1 MKISNYVVFFAIA
14 LCGCAADQ
22 PLLKKTASGY
32 PEGVFRN
39 QSAELVKARIIDGC
53 SSMGILVQEASA
65 NQVVCGKTMQG
76 TEAAF
81 AQMLVGNSY
90 STTPQRKIRFIIYQ
104 QAGDVKVTAQ
114 QWIESQMA
122 YGQIRQ
128 QELKNT
134 NHLNDVQQ
142 FLYSIGGM

>member
-1 MKISNYVVFFAIA
+1 MKISTCVVFFAIA
-14 LCGCAADQ
+14 LCGCAANQ
-22 PLLKKTASGY
+22 PLLKKTTSGH

-39 QSAELVKARIIDGC
+39 QSVESVKAKIIDGC
-53 SSMGILVQEASA
+53 SSAGILVQEATA

-81 AQMLVGNSY
+81 AQMMVGNSY

-122 YGQIRQ
+122 YGQTRQ
-128 QELKNT
+128 QELKNS
-134 NHLNDVQQ
+134 NHINDVQQ
-142 FLYSIGGM
+142 FLYSLGGM